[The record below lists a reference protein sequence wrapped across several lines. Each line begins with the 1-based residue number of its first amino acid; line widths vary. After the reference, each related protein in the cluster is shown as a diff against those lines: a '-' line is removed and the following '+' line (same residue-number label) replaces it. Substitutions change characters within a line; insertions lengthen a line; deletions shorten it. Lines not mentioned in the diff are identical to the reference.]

1 MKENALYLFLANLLG
16 ILEKDESEQTEEEK
30 ETLKEAEDALGD
42 MMSKEEEK
50 EEEKEGDEEDD
61 DPLSFEGAEPLLDD
75 LDELMTEL
83 LNPG

>member
-1 MKENALYLFLANLLG
+1 MKENALYLFLANILG

-30 ETLKEAEDALGD
+30 ETLKEAEAALGD
-42 MMSKEEEK
+42 MMTKEEEK
-50 EEEKEGDEEDD
+50 EEEEKEEDD

-75 LDELMTEL
+75 LDELTAEL